1 MIAITDLGASDGPQE
16 PPLREQLLDG
26 LSDTAAELQ
35 YAGTPF
41 AHRRSFPT
49 GATSRVREPAD
60 RAVLLYDDPGLSIYD
75 EITRVKEYCALGS
88 IRLC

>member
-49 GATSRVREPAD
+49 GETARVR
-60 RAVLLYDDPGLSIYD
+60 
-75 EITRVKEYCALGS
+75 
-88 IRLC
+88 